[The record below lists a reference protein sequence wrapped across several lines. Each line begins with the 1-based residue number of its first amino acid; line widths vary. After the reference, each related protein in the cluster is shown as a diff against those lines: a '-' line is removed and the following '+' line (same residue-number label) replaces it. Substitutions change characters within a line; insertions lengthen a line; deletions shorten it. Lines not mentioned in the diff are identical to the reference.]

1 MGGAVRENKSLG
13 GEMVVLH
20 RYGRSARD
28 ARDVFRTGFKVHKD
42 SLMDAMAE
50 SLAYVIHMSGWMQ

>member
-42 SLMDAMAE
+42 GAFLVTP
-50 SLAYVIHMSGWMQ
+50 VIK